1 MIQRHHSNRYAIGS
15 SLHGRSPGVLTIA
28 VMLAVMLAVLLTA
41 LFTAAIARAEI
52 IPGMPDAIV
61 CSVKDPT
68 GVLPWERM
76 VFYVSAQLRDGD
88 TLYKSATS
96 DPVLL
101 KISEQGVINA
111 ANLADCDGRPVD
123 ELRKEGKAFNL
134 TMTRAS
140 S

>member
-1 MIQRHHSNRYAIGS
+1 MVPTRSFASHANTKRRFRHRF
-15 SLHGRSPGVLTIA
+15 GRASAALLVA
-28 VMLAVMLAVLLTA
+28 AQWLA
-41 LFTAAIARAEI
+41 AAPLQADIV
-52 IPGMPDAIV
+52 PGMPDVIV

-111 ANLADCDGRPVD
+111 ANLADCDGRSVSD
-123 ELRKEGKAFNL
+123 LRKEGKAITL
-134 TMTRAS
+134 TSMPPGS
-140 S
+140 